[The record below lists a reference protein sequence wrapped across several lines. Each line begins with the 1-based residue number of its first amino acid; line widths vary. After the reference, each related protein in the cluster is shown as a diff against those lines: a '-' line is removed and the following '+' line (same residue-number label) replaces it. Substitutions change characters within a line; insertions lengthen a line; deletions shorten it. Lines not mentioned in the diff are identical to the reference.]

1 MEEYLIVDGYNIIHA
16 WPELEKLYRSSVEH
30 ARARLVDILVNYA
43 ALSGERV
50 VVVFDAHRLKSK
62 GHAEKASG
70 VEVIYTPEGITA
82 DEVIEQLAG
91 ELAHRGVVYV
101 ATGDWMEQR
110 VILGRGA
117 YRLTAR
123 ELQERVERA
132 VQESRRFYS
141 TSRPADRYL
150 ENRLEETIK
159 NIFERWRKDGH

>member
-16 WPELEKLYRSSVEH
+16 WPELERIYRTSMEH

-43 ALSGERV
+43 ALSGEHV
-50 VVVFDAHRLKSK
+50 VVVFDAHRLKGR
-62 GHAEKASG
+62 GHAEDAGG
-70 VEVIYTPEGITA
+70 VEVIYTPGGVTA

-91 ELAHRGVVYV
+91 ELARRGVVYV
-101 ATGDWMEQR
+101 ATGDGMEQR

-123 ELQERVERA
+123 ELREKVQRA
-132 VQESRRFYS
+132 ALEGRRFY
-141 TSRPADRYL
+141 TTGRPADGYL